1 MERQM
6 KNIFLIIASVSLNA
20 GAQIVMRKAMLQIG
34 EINLENKNALSYLPQ
49 LTGNIFLWVSFLC
62 YGLSILIWI
71 MVLSKVEVSYAYAFS
86 SLGYILVTILGVLLL
101 HEQVSVLRIIGIL
114 VVCIGIILVARS

>member
-1 MERQM
+1 M
-6 KNIFLIIASVSLNA
+6 KNIFLIVASVSLNA
-20 GAQIVMRKAMLQIG
+20 GAQIIMRKAMLQIG
-34 EINLENKNALSYLPQ
+34 EINLENKSALSYLPQ
-49 LTGNIFLWVSFLC
+49 LIGNIFLWASFLC

-71 MVLSKVEVSYAYAFS
+71 IVLSKVEVSYAYAFS

-101 HEQVSVLRIIGIL
+101 HEQISVLRIVGIL

>member
-6 KNIFLIIASVSLNA
+6 KHIFLILASVSLNA

-34 EINLENKNALSYLPQ
+34 EINMENKNVLSYLPQ
-49 LTGNIFLWVSFLC
+49 LVSNIFLWASFLC

-71 MVLSKVEVSYAYAFS
+71 IVLSKVEVSYAYAFS
-86 SLGYILVTILGVLLL
+86 SLGYILVTIMGVLLL

-114 VVCIGIILVARS
+114 VVCVGIILVARS